1 MNNEPEQITLIDE
14 NGDEILYNELFT
26 FESKDYDR
34 SYILMYPASEEGNED
49 INIEAYA
56 LPKGTDPTSPED
68 GDLEPIEDDA
78 EWEMVQETLNTF
90 LAPEDDN

>member
-56 LPKGTDPTSPED
+56 LPIELKSILKAAGT
-68 GDLEPIEDDA
+68 
-78 EWEMVQETLNTF
+78 
-90 LAPEDDN
+90 